1 MTIEP
6 AQQTPV
12 IDRQRMDVDIVC
24 VGFGPATAGFL
35 TTLSK
40 QLVNAD
46 GTPAVESATTP
57 GMPPQVL
64 CYERADDIG
73 FGVSG
78 VVTKA
83 RALRATFPNLDQA
96 QIPMAAP
103 VGEEK
108 VLYLLDPVGASRR
121 SAALRAADAMIRTF
135 NWALPVEHNALNLPW
150 TPSFLHK
157 DGGMILSMGQFM
169 QWVGAQVQSTGT
181 VQIWPGTPV
190 AEVLIENADAAEA
203 DANKVAQA
211 SRLPGE
217 RVSASENTSTIAG
230 RRRDAC
236 ATLRGHSKVVGVRL
250 LDQGVDKKGQPA
262 AGFTPGMDI
271 HAALTVIGDGPV
283 GPIGQQLDAHFGMP
297 EGHHT
302 RDWAVGMKFV
312 VDLPEDTPL
321 KPGTVLHT
329 FGYPEPEIFGFFYV
343 HPDRVASLGIFVPS
357 WFDSP
362 MRTAYRQLQHWMLH
376 PYLWRYLKGG
386 KLRSWGAKT
395 LGESGRRGE
404 PYLVGDGY
412 ARIGEGSGSTNVLT
426 GSGVDEAWATGTQ
439 LAEAVLELL
448 KAKKPFTRQN
458 LDEAYV
464 KRRRASWVEKEAV
477 VAEKSRD
484 GFQKGVVRGMMGMAL
499 AGLTKG
505 KFTLGSEPVQPWK
518 RIPSLEKYYAGR
530 IPPEKIAKLRAEC
543 KAKNVSLHGALM
555 DKVGWPAIPF
565 DGQLLVSHQDAL
577 LMGGKVQAPHG
588 YADHVVFQHPEL
600 CEKCGEQICIEACS
614 GQAIYPG
621 ENGVPNFDREKCVHC
636 GACLWNCSQANPENP
651 ERMNIAFRAGTGGL
665 HSAEN

>member
-1 MTIEP
+1 
-6 AQQTPV
+6 
-12 IDRQRMDVDIVC
+12 MDVDIVC

-83 RALRATFPNLDQA
+83 RALRATFPDLDPA
-96 QIPMAAP
+96 QIPMTAP

-108 VLYLLDPVGASRR
+108 VLYLLDSIGASRR
-121 SAALRAADAMIRTF
+121 SVTLRAADAMIRTF
-135 NWALPVEHNALNLPW
+135 KWALPVEHDALNLPW

-157 DGGMILSMGQFM
+157 HGGLVLSMGQFM

-190 AEVLIENADAAEA
+190 SQALIEQN
-203 DANKVAQA
+203 
-211 SRLPGE
+211 
-217 RVSASENTSTIAG
+217 
-230 RRRDAC
+230 
-236 ATLRGHSKVVGVRL
+236 KVVGVRL

-262 AGFTPGMDI
+262 DGFTPGMDI
-271 HAALTVIGDGPV
+271 HAALTVVADGPV
-283 GPIGQQLDAHFGMP
+283 GPIGRQLDAHFGLP

-329 FGYPEPEIFGFFYV
+329 FGFPEPEIFGFFYV

-404 PYLVGDGY
+404 PHLVGDGY
-412 ARIGEGSGSTNVLT
+412 ARVGEGSGSTNVLT

-439 LAEAVLELL
+439 LAEAALELL
-448 KAKKPFTRQN
+448 KAKKPFTKQN

-499 AGLTKG
+499 AGLTNG
-505 KFTLGSEPVQPWK
+505 RFSLAGDPVPPWK
-518 RIPSLEKYYAGR
+518 RIPSIEEYYRGR
-530 IPPEKIAKLRAEC
+530 VSPEEIAKLHEECRAR
-543 KAKNVSLHGALM
+543 NSSLHGALM
-555 DKVGWPAIPF
+555 EKAGWPAIPY
-565 DGQLLVSHQDAL
+565 DGRLLLSHQDAL
-577 LMGGKVQAPHG
+577 LMGGKVQAPAG
-588 YADHVVFQHPEL
+588 YADHIEFLNPEL
-600 CEKCGEQICIEACS
+600 CQKCGAKICIEACS
-614 GQAIYPG
+614 GQAITLG
-621 ENGVPNFDREKCVHC
+621 NDGVPNFDREKCVHC
-636 GACLWNCSQANPENP
+636 GACLWNCAQPIPGNPDKT
-651 ERMNIAFRAGTGGL
+651 NIAFRAGTGGL

>member
-1 MTIEP
+1 MDG
-6 AQQTPV
+6 AQTQ

-46 GTPAVESATTP
+46 GTPAVESAAMP

-83 RALRATFPNLDQA
+83 RALRATFPDLDSA
-96 QIPMAAP
+96 QIPMTVP

-108 VLYLLDPVGASRR
+108 VLYLLDPIGASRR
-121 SAALRAADAMIRTF
+121 SATLRAADAMIRTF
-135 NWALPVEHNALNLPW
+135 KWALPVEHDALNLPW

-157 DGGMILSMGQFM
+157 EGGLILSMGQFM

-190 AEVLIENADAAEA
+190 SQVLIETGDDAERG
-203 DANKVAQA
+203 Q
-211 SRLPGE
+211 PCP
-217 RVSASENTSTIAG
+217 RVSS
-230 RRRDAC
+230 RDEGP
-236 ATLRGHSKVVGVRL
+236 RGQSCPRSGDKVVGVRL
-250 LDQGVDKKGQPA
+250 LDQGVDKKGHPGD
-262 AGFTPGMDI
+262 GFTPGMDI
-271 HAALTVIGDGPV
+271 HAALTVVADGPV
-283 GPIGQQLDAHFGMP
+283 GPIGQQLDAHFGLP

-329 FGYPEPEIFGFFYV
+329 FGFPEPEIFGFFYV

-362 MRTAYRQLQHWMLH
+362 MRAAYRQLQHWMLH

-404 PYLVGDGY
+404 PHLTGDGY
-412 ARIGEGSGSTNVLT
+412 ARVGEGSGSTNVLT

-448 KAKKPFTRQN
+448 KAKKPFTKQN
-458 LDEAYV
+458 LDETYV
-464 KRRRASWVEKEAV
+464 KRRRASWVEQEAI

-484 GFQKGVVRGMMGMAL
+484 GFQKGVVRGMIGMAL
-499 AGLTKG
+499 AGLTNG
-505 KFTLGSEPVQPWK
+505 KLTLAGDPVPPWK
-518 RIPSLEKYYAGR
+518 RIPSIVEYYRGR
-530 IPPEKIAKLRAEC
+530 VSPEEIARLHAEC
-543 KAKNVSLHGALM
+543 QARNSSLHGALM
-555 DKVGWPAIPF
+555 EKAGWPAIPY
-565 DGQLLVSHQDAL
+565 DGQLLMSHQDAL
-577 LMGGKVQAPHG
+577 LMGGKVQAPAG
-588 YADHVVFQHPEL
+588 YGDHVEFLNPEL
-600 CEKCGEQICIEACS
+600 CEKCGTKICIEACS
-614 GQAIYPG
+614 GQAITLG
-621 ENGVPNFDREKCVHC
+621 DGGVPNFDREKCVHC
-636 GACLWNCSQANPENP
+636 GACVWNCAQPLPENP
-651 ERMNIAFRAGTGGL
+651 ERTNIAFHAGTGGL

>member
-1 MTIEP
+1 MN
-6 AQQTPV
+6 
-12 IDRQRMDVDIVC
+12 VDIVC

-40 QLVNAD
+40 QLVNPD
-46 GTPAVESATTP
+46 GTPAIESATAP

-83 RALRATFPNLDQA
+83 RALRATFPDLDQA
-96 QIPMAAP
+96 QIPMSAR

-108 VLYLLDPVGASRR
+108 VLYLLDPIGASRR
-121 SAALRAADAMIRTF
+121 SATLRAADAMVRTF
-135 NWALPVEHNALNLPW
+135 KWALPVEHDALNLPW

-157 DGGMILSMGQFM
+157 EGGLILSMGQFM

-190 AEVLIENADAAEA
+190 SQALIEKN
-203 DANKVAQA
+203 Q
-211 SRLPGE
+211 
-217 RVSASENTSTIAG
+217 
-230 RRRDAC
+230 
-236 ATLRGHSKVVGVRL
+236 VVGVRL

-262 AGFTPGMDI
+262 DGFTPGMDI
-271 HAALTVIGDGPV
+271 HAALTVVADGPV
-283 GPIGQQLDAHFGMP
+283 GPIGRQLDSHFGLP

-302 RDWAVGMKFV
+302 HDWAVGMKFV

-329 FGYPEPEIFGFFYV
+329 FGFPEPEIFGFFYI
-343 HPDRVASLGIFVPS
+343 HPGRVASVGIFVPS

-362 MRTAYRQLQHWMLH
+362 MRTAYRYLQHWMLH

-404 PYLVGDGY
+404 PHLVGDGY
-412 ARIGEGSGSTNVLT
+412 ARVGEGSGSTNVLT

-448 KAKKPFTRQN
+448 KAKKPFTKKN
-458 LDEAYV
+458 LDDAYV
-464 KRRRASWVEKEAV
+464 KRRRESWVEKEAI

-484 GFQKGVVRGMMGMAL
+484 GFQKSVVRGMIGMAL
-499 AGLTKG
+499 AGLTNG
-505 KFTLGSEPVQPWK
+505 KLTLAGEPLPPWK
-518 RIPSLEKYYAGR
+518 RIPSIEEYYRGR
-530 IPPEKIAKLRAEC
+530 VSPEEIAKLHAEC
-543 KAKNVSLHGALM
+543 QARNSSLHGALM
-555 DKVGWPAIPF
+555 EKVGWPAIPY
-565 DGQLLVSHQDAL
+565 DGRLLISQQDAL
-577 LMGGKVQAPHG
+577 LMGGKVQAPPG
-588 YADHVVFQHPEL
+588 YADHIEFLNPEL
-600 CEKCGEQICIEACS
+600 CEKCGTKICIEACS
-614 GQAIYPG
+614 GQAITLG
-621 ENGVPNFDREKCVHC
+621 NDGVPDFDREKCVHC
-636 GACLWNCSQANPENP
+636 GACIWNCTQPLPDNP
-651 ERMNIAFRAGTGGL
+651 ERTNIAFCAGAGGL